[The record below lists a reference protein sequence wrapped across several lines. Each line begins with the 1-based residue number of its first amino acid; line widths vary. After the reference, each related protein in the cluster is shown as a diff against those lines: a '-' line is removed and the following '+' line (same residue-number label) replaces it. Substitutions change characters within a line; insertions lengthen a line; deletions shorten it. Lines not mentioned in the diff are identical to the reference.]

1 MKLGRD
7 FTNLLYFG
15 YLNKEEQR
23 KLESGEMAI
32 ADMDATVQVQ
42 AKGDIAGQVEAAM
55 EFGLDHV
62 ELDGAVPN
70 PYLDFTD
77 EQKEKAK
84 EAAEDAKI
92 TLSLHNPYTY
102 VGASVCAPYE
112 HDRQASVGLHKQY
125 LEFASEIGCK
135 YCIIH
140 PGVVPF
146 YHAAGRYFDMIRT
159 SLVKSM
165 IELGEFA
172 DSHNVLLHLEN
183 NTAFDGA
190 FFEPEDVCS
199 VVEEV
204 RRHGVKLY
212 FNLDIG
218 HWFTRA
224 DFGRPIPEPPESVI
238 DRVPDG
244 MFKELHLNDY
254 VPVKKLFHPPLQE
267 ELGLL
272 KRQNLINYAKLI
284 KKKGVELVVV
294 ETAVKTK
301 EQLMRSGEIIQG
313 ENEFLRKVLG

>member
-15 YLNKEEQR
+15 YLSPDDQR
-23 KLESGEMAI
+23 KLEAGEI
-32 ADMDATVQVQ
+32 TVADMDATVQVP
-42 AKGDIAGQVEAAM
+42 AKGDIAGQVEEAKRQ
-55 EFGLDHV
+55 GLDHV

-70 PYLDFTD
+70 PYLGFTE
-77 EQKEKAK
+77 EQKKKAK
-84 EAAEDAKI
+84 EAAKKSGI
-92 TLSLHNPYTY
+92 TLSLHHPYTY
-102 VGASVCAPYE
+102 VGGSVCAPYNE
-112 HDRQASVGLHKQY
+112 DRKASVELHKKY
-125 LEFASEIGCK
+125 LEFAAGIGCK
-135 YCIIH
+135 NCIIH

-146 YHAAGRYFDMIRT
+146 YHAAGKYYDMIRS

-165 IELGEFA
+165 IELGSLASSKGIAF
-172 DSHNVLLHLEN
+172 HLEN

-199 VVEEV
+199 VIDEV
-204 RRHGVKLY
+204 RQNGVKIY

-224 DFGRPIPEPPESVI
+224 DVGRPVPDPPEDVI
-238 DRVPDG
+238 KKIPDG

-267 ELGLL
+267 EVGLL
-272 KRQNLINYAKLI
+272 KRDNLIRYAQLVKEKGAELI
-284 KKKGVELVVV
+284 VV

-301 EQLMRSGEIIQG
+301 EQILRRNEIMRG
-313 ENEFLRKVLG
+313 ENEFLRRILG